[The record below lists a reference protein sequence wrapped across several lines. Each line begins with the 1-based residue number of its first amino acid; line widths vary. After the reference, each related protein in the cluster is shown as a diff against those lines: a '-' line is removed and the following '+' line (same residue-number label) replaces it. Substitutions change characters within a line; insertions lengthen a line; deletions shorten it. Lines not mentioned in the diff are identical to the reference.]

1 MRPIAK
7 ALLAGLG
14 LSAFLAMTTGPSAA
28 GQLTIYEASH
38 ASTGDPFWAPYF
50 KGMKDAASLYDVKV
64 VSLAT
69 GSYESSA
76 RNVEKLDQAIA
87 AKPDGIIVTVQ
98 DYSAS
103 DASLRRA
110 KELGIPVIAVNAA
123 EDPRPQSERIP
134 YLFYIGG
141 DEELGGREAAQ
152 RVLANKKPVASVCII
167 HQAGHAGLAARCKG
181 WSDVMKANNVSTD
194 LLTVPTDRPTE
205 QAEQI
210 KAYMISHPDTDAMF
224 TVGPPPTSVAI
235 QVLEETGKTGKV
247 ALFGF
252 DMTSE
257 MLDAIEAGSLIGTV
271 DQQPYLQGY
280 LGVEF
285 LVLNIQHGFTI
296 GGPVLT
302 GPAIV
307 DRTNVAVV
315 KQGVADGYR

>member
-1 MRPIAK
+1 MKSVASRF
-7 ALLAGLG
+7 LGVLG
-14 LSAFLAMTTGPSAA
+14 LAAAVLMPGAAMAEP
-28 GQLTIYEASH
+28 LTIYEASH

-50 KGMKDAASLYDVKV
+50 KGMNDAAEQYGVTL

-76 RNVEKLDQAIA
+76 RNIEKLDQAIA
-87 AKPDGIIVTVQ
+87 AHPAGIIVTVQ
-98 DYSAS
+98 DYRAS

-110 KELGIPVIAVNAA
+110 KELGLPVIAVNAA
-123 EDPRPQSERIP
+123 EDPRPETERIP

-141 DEELGGREAAQ
+141 NEEMGGRQAAQ
-152 RVLANKKPVASVCII
+152 RVLRDKTPARTVCVI

-181 WSDVMKANNVSTD
+181 WTDVMAEKGISTD
-194 LLTVPTDRPTE
+194 ILNVPTDRPTE

-210 KAYMISHPDTDAMF
+210 KAYLTSHPETDAMF
-224 TVGPPPTSVAI
+224 VVGPPPTSVAI
-235 QVLEETGKTGKV
+235 QVLDEIGKTG
-247 ALFGF
+247 AISLFGF

-257 MLDAIEAGSLIGTV
+257 MLEAIDSGALVGTV

-285 LVLNIQHGFTI
+285 LVLHAQHGFTI

-307 DRTNVAVV
+307 DKSNVAVV